1 MTIKQATNPSFADE
15 IRRSFSKQAIMGLI
29 GGELTRVEPGVVEIS
44 LTYRPDLTQQN
55 GFVHAGIVTTIADS
69 ACGYAAYSLM
79 PPESDVLAVEFKVN
93 LLRPAKGEKFVARAE
108 VIKPG
113 RTLTVVRADVVAI
126 AGGEDR
132 ELVATML
139 GTMIS
144 VERQLLI
151 EAMTGLDRDEE
162 PDAAAIPGVAEFDA
176 GFLYGLAFAR
186 ALDEAKLEIDRVR
199 RRRVLRLVKGSRT
212 RRADKSAR
220 GSDRAER

>member
-1 MTIKQATNPSFADE
+1 MTMRRASNPAFADE
-15 IRRSFSKQAIMGLI
+15 IRQSFAKQAIMGLI
-29 GGELTRVEPGVVEIS
+29 GGELTLVEPGVIEIS

-93 LLRPAKGEKFVARAE
+93 LLRPAKGERFIARAE

-132 ELVATML
+132 QLVATML
-139 GTMIS
+139 GTMM
-144 VERQLLI
+144 RL
-151 EAMTGLDRDEE
+151 
-162 PDAAAIPGVAEFDA
+162 P
-176 GFLYGLAFAR
+176 
-186 ALDEAKLEIDRVR
+186 R
-199 RRRVLRLVKGSRT
+199 RS
-212 RRADKSAR
+212 
-220 GSDRAER
+220 E